1 MKYLSYDGLSHLKL
15 LLKNALNNKSDIG
28 HTHTK
33 SEITDYK
40 DYELP
45 IASTETLGGIKVGSG
60 LDINNGVLSATGG
73 GTADAVDWSNVLNK
87 PTNVSAFTNDAGYL
101 TDIPTEYITE
111 TELNS
116 AIESKANTSDIP
128 TNNNQLTNGAGYQT
142 ASDVEAII
150 ENKVSTVMNYKGS
163 VTNYTDLPSD
173 AKIGDTYNIIN
184 ASSNNNAGDNVAW
197 NGTSWDN
204 LGGIIDLSGY
214 VENSDI
220 VEITNEEIEAIW
232 NS

>member
-1 MKYLSYDGLSHLKL
+1 
-15 LLKNALNNKSDIG
+15 
-28 HTHTK
+28 
-33 SEITDYK
+33 
-40 DYELP
+40 
-45 IASTETLGGIKVGSG
+45 
-60 LDINNGVLSATGG
+60 
-73 GTADAVDWSNVLNK
+73 
-87 PTNVSAFTNDAGYL
+87 
-101 TDIPTEYITE
+101 
-111 TELNS
+111 
-116 AIESKANTSDIP
+116 
-128 TNNNQLTNGAGYQT
+128 
-142 ASDVEAII
+142 
-150 ENKVSTVMNYKGS
+150 MNYKGS